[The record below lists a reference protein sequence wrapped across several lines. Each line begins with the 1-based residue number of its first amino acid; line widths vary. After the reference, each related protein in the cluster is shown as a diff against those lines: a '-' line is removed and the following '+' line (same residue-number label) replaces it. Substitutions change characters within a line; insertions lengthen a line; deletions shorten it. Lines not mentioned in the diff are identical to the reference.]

1 MACTSR
7 SQTILSLLD
16 VKNTYILQQQQKN
29 QDHTRELGLSFF
41 YGIVVCLTN
50 LSRAWS
56 MCKLRK
62 NASVT
67 DISFLLPSVH
77 TQNLNILAELKKY
90 IYWTTLLLTTYEYV
104 HAHIQY
110 WMHYVS
116 DSFFSQSD
124 RLGLSNWVRETCY
137 DSSDDGRMVHHF
149 ESP

>member
-16 VKNTYILQQQQKN
+16 VKKHL
-29 QDHTRELGLSFF
+29 HTTTTTKKSRPYTRTWTVFF

-77 TQNLNILAELKKY
+77 TQNLNILAELKKN

>member
-16 VKNTYILQQQQKN
+16 VKKHL
-29 QDHTRELGLSFF
+29 HTTTTTTKSRPYTRTWTVFF